1 MPADASPQYFP
12 KHIFSKR
19 ADLSDF
25 QARWYAAYLR
35 AMHEPSLLDLAK
47 DKSALAYRF
56 VWLRTFH
63 HPIAV
68 RLFIRPDGTGELTS
82 TEMTGAGGYNPGV
95 MAHSQTRDVLNDEVI
110 RFQALLHAIDYWSM
124 PIEGPDAG
132 LDGAEWI
139 LEGVRSGE
147 YHVVTRWS
155 PETGAYREACSYLLE
170 LSKFEVNPEQV
181 Y

>member
-25 QARWYAAYLR
+25 QASWYAAQLR

-47 DKSALAYRF
+47 DKSILAYRF

-68 RLFIRPDGTGELTS
+68 RILIRPNGTAQLTS
-82 TEMTGAGGYNPGV
+82 VEMTGAGGYSPGV
-95 MAHSQTRDVLNDEVI
+95 IANSQTREVRNDEVM

-124 PIEGPDAG
+124 PTQDSDVG
-132 LDGAEWI
+132 LDGASWI
-139 LEGVRSGE
+139 LKGVRDGQ

-155 PETGAYREACSYLLE
+155 PETGAYRETCWYLLR
-170 LSKFEVNPEQV
+170 LSKIEVKPEEA

>member
-25 QARWYAAYLR
+25 QERWYAAQLR

-47 DKSALAYRF
+47 DKSTLAYRF

-68 RLFIRPDGTGELTS
+68 RLVIRPDGTGQLTS

-95 MAHSQTRDVLNDEVI
+95 LAHSQTRDVLNDEVI

-124 PIEGPDAG
+124 PTDGPGAG
-132 LDGAEWI
+132 FDGAEWI
-139 LEGVRSGE
+139 LEGVHGGE

-155 PETGAYREACSYLLE
+155 PETGAYREACWYLLE
-170 LSKFEVNPEQV
+170 LSKFEVNPGQV